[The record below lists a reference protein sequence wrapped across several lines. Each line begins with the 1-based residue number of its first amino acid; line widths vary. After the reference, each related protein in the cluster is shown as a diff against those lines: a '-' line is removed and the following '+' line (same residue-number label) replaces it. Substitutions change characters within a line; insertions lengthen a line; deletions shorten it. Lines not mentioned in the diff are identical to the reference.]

1 MGQNKLS
8 LNKLNQY
15 ESEDDKTITM
25 KNFPQTAR
33 NANTNSFA
41 NPGQ

>member
-1 MGQNKLS
+1 MD
-8 LNKLNQY
+8 
-15 ESEDDKTITM
+15 EEEDDKTVTM

-41 NPGQ
+41 NGG

>member
-1 MGQNKLS
+1 MNQNKLS
-8 LNKLNQY
+8 MNKLNLY
-15 ESEDDKTITM
+15 ESEDDKTVTM

-41 NPGQ
+41 NPG